1 MVKGQVFCYLVKV
14 KFRRFCQKIIETFN
28 SSGMQDSRSTGDD
41 SWWFDRAKEVVVVRP
56 STDALTRDSNYI
68 DNVYKRPTFSNEL

>member
-1 MVKGQVFCYLVKV
+1 
-14 KFRRFCQKIIETFN
+14 
-28 SSGMQDSRSTGDD
+28 MQDSRSTGDD

-68 DNVYKRPTFSNEL
+68 DNVYKRPTFSNELQGPMLYTSVNLVKGHIDNSLYRPLRGL